1 MDLAKKASLMVI
13 MVDNNDFTYFD
24 AIKELERA
32 RMALKK
38 KANSIEEQIEQESP
52 GQGDSPYAYES
63 DENPLDR
70 DEEISEIEEYEVL
83 KQKKKRR

>member
-38 KANSIEEQIEQESP
+38 KVDSIEEQIE
-52 GQGDSPYAYES
+52 
-63 DENPLDR
+63 
-70 DEEISEIEEYEVL
+70 
-83 KQKKKRR
+83 